1 MRSSFSSDSLMENNV
16 ARSARIG
23 YKTDMTEQE
32 KQAIGKALGR
42 VPSGVFILTAK
53 HNDQATAM
61 MASWV
66 QQASFDPPTISVAIA
81 KQRPI
86 AELIRAS
93 KRLALSIVPNADKT
107 LMKRYAKA
115 KPGDDPF
122 AGANTKLAPSGV
134 PILADAL
141 AFLDCELI
149 QIVDFDGD
157 HDLYI
162 AKITAAESL
171 RDGEA
176 FNHQRGN
183 AFHY

>member
-1 MRSSFSSDSLMENNV
+1 MLFTV
-16 ARSARIG
+16 ARSAAIG
-23 YKTDMTEQE
+23 YKTVMDEQQ
-32 KQAIGKALGR
+32 KQSIAKALGR

-53 HNDQATAM
+53 YENLSAAM

-66 QQASFDPPTISVAIA
+66 QQASFEPPSISIAIA
-81 KQRPI
+81 KDRPI
-86 AELIRAS
+86 IPIIRAS
-93 KRLALSIVPNADKT
+93 KRLALSIVPHGDKT

-115 KPGDDPF
+115 KPGEDPF
-122 AGANTKLAPSGV
+122 AGVNVRPAPSGV

-141 AFLDCELI
+141 AYLDCELLD
-149 QIVDFDGD
+149 VLDFGAD

-162 AKITAAESL
+162 AKITAGELL
-171 RDGEA
+171 RDGDA

>member
-1 MRSSFSSDSLMENNV
+1 
-16 ARSARIG
+16 
-23 YKTDMTEQE
+23 MTEQE